1 MEDVLVPIFICA
13 ILFLGLPAL
22 VFNYLTKLKQTRSLS
37 MEDENLMD
45 ELYDLARRLSDRVDT
60 VERLVA
66 ADNPNFR
73 PGAARPTETY
83 AALADERRIERE
95 DDLLG
100 RRERD
105 REPRSRFER
114 R

>member
-1 MEDVLVPIFICA
+1 MEDILVPIAICGMLFI
-13 ILFLGLPAL
+13 GLPWIIFHYVA
-22 VFNYLTKLKQTRSLS
+22 KLKQSRSLS

-45 ELYDLARRLSDRVDT
+45 ELYDLARRLSDRVET

-66 ADNPNFR
+66 ADNPGFR
-73 PGAARPTETY
+73 PGASRPTETY

-100 RRERD
+100 RREPS